1 MKKWVKIVI
10 TIIATPIVLFIVFLG
25 SYIVINWQGVIEPY
39 QIGNSDAN
47 QKILIASQGSE
58 FKNNLEK
65 ELIRL
70 LKNDNTFLSIVDC
83 TTLEDERASEWD
95 AVIIIHTTQ
104 IHGMPEEVRGFLSS
118 SDDLSKILLVT
129 TSGGGDEVVTEFEV
143 SAISTAS
150 RLSVTSIITKWV
162 KSRLDSI
169 IEKELN
175 LTASNSLL
183 LQN

>member
-1 MKKWVKIVI
+1 MKKWVKVLI
-10 TIIATPIVLFIVFLG
+10 TIIAIPIVLFIVFLG
-25 SYIVINWQGVIEPY
+25 AYIVINWQGVIEPY
-39 QIGNSDAN
+39 QIGNSNAN

-83 TTLEDERASEWD
+83 TTLGHEDAADWD

-104 IHGMPEEVRGFLSS
+104 IHGMPEEVRDFLLS

-150 RLSVTSIITKWV
+150 RLSVTSIITKWLT
-162 KSRLDSI
+162 SRLDSI
-169 IEKELN
+169 LGKESN
-175 LTASNSLL
+175 LTAANNLVA
-183 LQN
+183 QE